1 LPKRDIV
8 VVGASAGG
16 VEALRELIAL
26 LPADLPAAVFVVLH
40 TGRTRSLLPRI
51 LQRTSR
57 MPVVHAVHGDRL
69 ITGRVYVAPPDKHLT
84 LVDGGVA
91 LSHGPTVNGLRPAVD
106 PLFQSAARA
115 YGSRVLAVVLTGGGD
130 DGTAGLIEVKR
141 RGGLAVA
148 QDPEE
153 AVHPAMPQS
162 AIEFVDVDHVLRLGD
177 IAALINR
184 QASAGEGEPADV
196 ARWTPIEE
204 ELVPDEERP
213 GRVSALTCPEC
224 NGALWEMDEG
234 GLLRFRC
241 RIGHVYSPDSL
252 LEKQADTVDRALWA
266 GLRSLEERAALCRK
280 LSMQA
285 NARGHGASG
294 EQFRKRAIEMDGHA
308 DVLRDVISRRLPSLE
323 TPDYVADEGSVS
335 EGPAEAEEGTPSTS
349 R

>member
-1 LPKRDIV
+1 LPRRDIV

-26 LPADLPAAVFVVLH
+26 LPADLPAAMLVVLH
-40 TGRTRSLLPRI
+40 TGRTRSLLPKI
-51 LQRTSR
+51 LERTSR
-57 MPVVHAVHGDRL
+57 MPVAHAVHGDRL
-69 ITGRVYVAPPDKHLT
+69 TRGRVYVAPPDHHLT
-84 LVDGGVA
+84 VVDGVIA
-91 LSHGPTVNGLRPAVD
+91 LSHGPTINGLRPAVD

-141 RGGLAVA
+141 TGGLAVA

-162 AIEFVDVDHVLRLGD
+162 AIEFVDVDHVLRLRD
-177 IAALINR
+177 IAVLINR
-184 QASAGEGEPADV
+184 QASAAEGEPADV
-196 ARWTPIEE
+196 VRTTPIEE
-204 ELVPDEERP
+204 ELVPHEETP

-224 NGALWEMDEG
+224 NGALWELDEG

-285 NARGHGASG
+285 TARGHEASG
-294 EQFRKRAIEMDGHA
+294 EQFRKRANEMDGHA

-323 TPDYVADEGSVS
+323 TPGYVAEESGGDGS
-335 EGPAEAEEGTPSTS
+335 PEAEEGTPSTS